1 MADVQ
6 LLHALIG
13 EVAKTR
19 KICSASLETRE
30 RLRKK
35 VLRKVVIAGQM
46 LVLGQLMIDFSRELI
61 GALMPDR
68 HSLEGSVRAVGMRHE
83 LVQEVERCLI
93 ETGCWNHVGR
103 KECRIRGA
111 VRNGIGSAKAKRSLT
126 SRSVI
131 QNVGIRQSPLKGW
144 VGGEIA
150 QTLRVTR
157 HGDGI

>member
-68 HSLEGSVRAVGMRHE
+68 HRLEGSVRAVGMRHE
-83 LVQEVERCLI
+83 LVQEVERWLI
-93 ETGCWNHVGR
+93 ETGCWNYVGR

-111 VRNGIGSAKAKRSLT
+111 VRNGIGGAKAKGRSEERRVGKECR
-126 SRSVI
+126 SRW
-131 QNVGIRQSPLKGW
+131 SPY
-144 VGGEIA
+144 
-150 QTLRVTR
+150 
-157 HGDGI
+157 H